1 MGVLERREREKQ
13 ALRQEILSAARE
25 LFANEGYESVS
36 MRKIAEKIEYSPT
49 TIYLYFRDKQE
60 VVQEI
65 CRETFQLLTRRL
77 NAVLGEAGDPVER
90 LKAGLRAY
98 IEFGIEHPDHYRV
111 SLMMPSKEPEDPKGR
126 KFEESEGV
134 EAFRCL
140 TRSVTEC
147 VEAGR
152 IRDKDVDVMAVSQV
166 LWVSIHGLT
175 SLLITHGD
183 QFPWIERGRLI
194 ELTISTAVGGF
205 A

>member
-1 MGVLERREREKQ
+1 MGVVERREREKQ

-111 SLMMPSKEPEDPKGR
+111 SLMMPCKEDDSPNAR
-126 KFEESEGV
+126 KFEESEGA

-140 TRSVTEC
+140 TRSVTAC

-152 IRDKDVDVMAVSQV
+152 IRNEDVMAVSQV
-166 LWVSIHGLT
+166 LWVAIHGLT
-175 SLLITHGD
+175 SLLITHGE
-183 QFPWIERGRLI
+183 QFPWIERSRLI
-194 ELTISTAVGGF
+194 ELTISTAVAGF

>member
-65 CRETFQLLTRRL
+65 CTETFLLLTQRL
-77 NAVLGEAGDPVER
+77 NAVSAESGDAMER
-90 LKAGLRAY
+90 LQAGMRAY
-98 IEFGIEHPDHYRV
+98 VEFGLEHPDHYRV
-111 SLMMPSKEPEDPKGR
+111 SLMMPFKEGGR
-126 KFEESEGV
+126 DSADAFNKSEGV

-140 TRSVTEC
+140 TRSMAEC
-147 VEAGR
+147 VRAGR
-152 IRDKDVDVMAVSQV
+152 IQNADVMAVSQV
-166 LWVSIHGLT
+166 MWVSIHGLT
-175 SLLITHGD
+175 SLLITHGEH
-183 QFPWIERGRLI
+183 FPWIERDRLI
-194 ELTISTAVGGF
+194 DMTIKAAVKGF

>member
-1 MGVLERREREKQ
+1 MGVLERREREKH

-65 CRETFQLLTRRL
+65 CRETFLLLTKRL
-77 NAVLGEAGDPVER
+77 NAVVAEPGDSIDR
-90 LKAGLRAY
+90 LKSGMRAY
-98 IEFGIEHPDHYRV
+98 ITFGLEHPDHYRV
-111 SLMMPSKEPEDPKGR
+111 SLMMPCKEGGQQS
-126 KFEESEGV
+126 FEASEGA

-140 TRSVTEC
+140 TRSVAAC

-152 IRDKDVDVMAVSQV
+152 IQNQDVMAVSQV
-166 LWVSIHGLT
+166 LWVSMHGLT
-175 SLLITHGD
+175 SLLITHGEH
-183 QFPWIERGRLI
+183 FPWIERQRLI
-194 ELTISTAVGGF
+194 EMTIGAAVQGF